1 MPKAFEKP
9 PLCRLFQAENILTN
23 HLDEPARTTKDY
35 QEPAIAPR
43 VAAALEDAL
52 RDEDAIEIDAAILSG
67 SGFWAPTPPAT
78 ARSSL
83 KTPKSG

>member
-1 MPKAFEKP
+1 MFTKLPR
-9 PLCRLFQAENILTN
+9 RLFQAENVLTN
-23 HLDEPARTTKDY
+23 SLDQPARTTKDY
-35 QEPAIAPR
+35 QEPVIAPR

-52 RDEDAIEIDAAILSG
+52 RDEDEVEIDASTLSG
-67 SGFWAPTPPAT
+67 TWAPTPPAT

>member
-1 MPKAFEKP
+1 MA
-9 PLCRLFQAENILTN
+9 FQAENLLTSS
-23 HLDEPARTTKDY
+23 LDAAARTTKDY

-52 RDEDAIEIDAAILSG
+52 RDEDEIEVDASPLSAT
-67 SGFWAPTPPAT
+67 WAPAPPAA